1 MDLWQLHDWYK
12 CWRFSFMKPLPA
24 FSQFSNQTNQT
35 MFRFSQ
41 MLQKSKSCT
50 VWTVRA
56 SCSQNC
62 SQKSFLC
69 GVIPSPLFKLL
80 SLFCRGDP
88 ITFLPDILSSSG
100 EQCSALGTRGPAGAT
115 SPLLPGKSVPWDALV
130 VASPSLR
137 PCLKKDADPFTSETS
152 HNGMHWFN
160 PVGGRREQP
169 LREVSE
175 LEHRSLLVSLNL
187 LSKARAGVFYEE
199 QGDRGDAFRSDKS
212 FEG

>member
-12 CWRFSFMKPLPA
+12 CWRFSFMKPLTA

-50 VWTVRA
+50 VWIVRA
-56 SCSQNC
+56 SRSQNC

-100 EQCSALGTRGPAGAT
+100 ERRSALGTRGPAGAA
-115 SPLLPGKSVPWDALV
+115 SPLLPGKSVPWDAGWWLHP
-130 VASPSLR
+130 ACAPAWKRMLILSHRRLHIMGGTDSIWWEDAKNSL
-137 PCLKKDADPFTSETS
+137 E
-152 HNGMHWFN
+152 
-160 PVGGRREQP
+160 GR
-169 LREVSE
+169 SM
-175 LEHRSLLVSLNL
+175 S
-187 LSKARAGVFYEE
+187 
-199 QGDRGDAFRSDKS
+199 
-212 FEG
+212 

>member
-12 CWRFSFMKPLPA
+12 CWRFSFMKPLMA

-56 SCSQNC
+56 SRSQNC

-69 GVIPSPLFKLL
+69 GAIPSPLFKLL

-100 EQCSALGTRGPAGAT
+100 EQSLPWVPGAQQVQPHHCFPGSLFPGMPWWWLHPACAPAWKRMLILSHRRLHIMGRT
-115 SPLLPGKSVPWDALV
+115 DSIRCEDAEN
-130 VASPSLR
+130 SL
-137 PCLKKDADPFTSETS
+137 
-152 HNGMHWFN
+152 
-160 PVGGRREQP
+160 
-169 LREVSE
+169 
-175 LEHRSLLVSLNL
+175 
-187 LSKARAGVFYEE
+187 
-199 QGDRGDAFRSDKS
+199 
-212 FEG
+212 